1 MIQHFKIL
9 YYFRIEVIEIKM
21 ESEDDIDAESSIQND
36 NKMYVRNH
44 DNLVGVQLKLSAYYS
59 TLFYIQVRNNEQ

>member
-21 ESEDDIDAESSIQND
+21 ESEDDFDAESSIQND
-36 NKMYVRNH
+36 SKMYVKNH
-44 DNLVGVQLKLSAYYS
+44 DDLVGV
-59 TLFYIQVRNNEQ
+59 